1 MRYRPIGPAGGIISA
16 ISLSL
21 RGDPARRPGDWVSLI
36 YAALENGI
44 SGFDVREPDLALAE
58 GLREA
63 FAGVDRRLAFVS
75 WRLGMRPDGQGIAG
89 DFSADT
95 LTEQIRAALG
105 RTGLEQLDAVMLE
118 DPEDDALPDE
128 AIEALTQCKSDG
140 LVRLVGV
147 TGEGDSIDDHIVSGA
162 FDLLETPFNLMSGWR
177 ERHRLR
183 WASSSNMSVIGYRTY
198 PDALRGIAGQ
208 PRPESGHPLAGVGTY
223 AFMDATLGWRPEE
236 ICLAYALTEPALA
249 SVLVVASTAG
259 DVERL
264 ASVVERDMPPGLA
277 AQIEMARF
285 STDPAPAARTL
296 RRA

>member
-1 MRYRPIGPAGGIISA
+1 MRYRPIAPEGGIISA

-44 SGFDVREPDLALAE
+44 SGFDVREPDLALAD

-63 FAGVDRRLAFVS
+63 FSGVDRRLAFVS

-95 LTEQIRAALG
+95 LTGQIRAALG
-105 RTGLEQLDAVMLE
+105 RTGLDQLDAVMLV
-118 DPEDDALPDE
+118 DPEDDTPPAE
-128 AIEALTQCKSDG
+128 AMEALNQCKSDG

-147 TGEGDSIDDHIVSGA
+147 TGESDAIDGQIASGV
-162 FDLLETPFNLMSGWR
+162 FDLLQTPFNLMSGWR
-177 ERHRLR
+177 ERHRVR
-183 WASSSNMSVIGYRTY
+183 TAGSRDMSVIGYRTY
-198 PDALRGIAGQ
+198 PDALRGLSGQ
-208 PRPESGHPLAGVGTY
+208 ASPESGNPLAGVGTY
-223 AFMDATLGWRPEE
+223 AFMEITHGWRPEE

-249 SVLVVASTAG
+249 SVLVVANTAG
-259 DVERL
+259 EVERL

-285 STDPAPAARTL
+285 SSDPAPAARTL